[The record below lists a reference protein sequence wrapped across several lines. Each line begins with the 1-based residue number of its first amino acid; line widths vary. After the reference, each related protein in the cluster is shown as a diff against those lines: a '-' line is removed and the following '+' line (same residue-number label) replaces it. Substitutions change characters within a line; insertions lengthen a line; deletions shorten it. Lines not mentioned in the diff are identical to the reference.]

1 MIYQKLRRAFCNT
14 VADAVII
21 GLEIND
27 NERVCQ
33 MKKGMPFGK
42 SSSVRSIDTLEV
54 SRMTP
59 QNLDISL
66 LDVNVKR
73 MIVRD

>member
-14 VADAVII
+14 VADAIII

-33 MKKGMPFGK
+33 MKKGMPVGK
-42 SSSVRSIDTLEV
+42 SSSVRTIDTSEV

-59 QNLDISL
+59 QNPHISP

-73 MIVRD
+73 IL

>member
-14 VADAVII
+14 VADAIII

-33 MKKGMPFGK
+33 MKKGMPFRK
-42 SSSVRSIDTLEV
+42 SSSVRTIDALEV
-54 SRMTP
+54 
-59 QNLDISL
+59 Q
-66 LDVNVKR
+66 
-73 MIVRD
+73 